1 MGTEIERKFLV
12 SPLDAVKALG
22 LAGSGTLI
30 EQGYLSFEPEVRVRI
45 AGSQGFVTVKGPRSG
60 ASRSEYEFEVPLED
74 AKELLTTLCKSK
86 LEKTRRYL
94 SLPDG
99 HLIELDQYGGRLSG
113 LFIAEVELA
122 QEGDPIALPEWIGRE
137 VTLDPRY
144 SNKALAM
151 TQALPPAEPPQDEE
165 AFGQALKQV
174 LEGILQ
180 ATSKGSE
187 SPAAAPSETIRLATQ
202 AAIALDPFRLNLLL
216 MREAKQAR
224 KELLFKQYPSN
235 WDLLFLF
242 EQEDFF
248 RRHYRSLFEAY
259 EGSCCCADKAGVV
272 LQRIAK
278 FYGNRSPIKFDYNS
292 PHAYAYPT
300 KILTTQEDILDMQEG
315 LAALYNGRPDKY
327 LRQLERLS
335 LAAKS
340 QGGLSAPASP

>member
-1 MGTEIERKFLV
+1 MGTEVERKFVV

-60 ASRSEYEFEVPLED
+60 ASRSEYEFEVPLGD
-74 AKELLTTLCKSK
+74 AKELLSTLCKAK

-99 HLIELDQYGGRLSG
+99 HLIELDQYEGRLSG

-122 QEGDPIALPEWIGRE
+122 QEGDPVALPEWVGRE

-144 SNKALAM
+144 SNKSLAM
-151 TQALPPAEPPQDEE
+151 TQTLPPSEPPQEEE

-180 ATSKGSE
+180 TTAQGAE
-187 SPAAAPSETIRLATQ
+187 APAAVPSETIRLATE
-202 AAIALDPFRLNLLL
+202 AATALDPFRLNLLL
-216 MREAKQAR
+216 MREAKQVR
-224 KELLFKQYPSN
+224 KELLLKQYPSN

-272 LQRIAK
+272 LKRIAR
-278 FYGNRSPIKFDYNS
+278 FYGNGSPIKFDYGS
-292 PHAYAYPT
+292 PYAYAYPT
-300 KILTTQEDILDMQEG
+300 KILTTQEDILAMQEG
-315 LAALYNGRPDKY
+315 LAALYNGRPDSY
-327 LRQLERLS
+327 LKQLERLS
-335 LAAKS
+335 LVAKS
-340 QGGLSAPASP
+340 NGEPFGPVSS